1 MSFDH
6 ETLRVLLTR
15 AEDNFLD
22 FKVQQYKFD
31 TERQASGFI
40 KDIVSMANT
49 PRNESAYIVI
59 GIDETDGR
67 PTQLVGVNEHIDPS
81 ELDRQLQD
89 RVNTVPAFE
98 YHVVEHEGREIGI
111 YEIKL
116 GRGGAGFSTG
126 LKWSFVP
133 KDIKPC
139 YLCCNADESEP
150 GTFSNRYVLEKNP
163 HLLIEGILICCYAMG
178 IETAY
183 IYIRGEFT
191 LGKKMLDAAIK
202 EAYEK
207 GYLGKD
213 IRGTGLN
220 VDIYSHPG
228 AGAYICGEET
238 GLIESLEGK
247 RGQPRNKPPFPAVAG
262 VFGKPTV
269 VQNVETLCNLPF
281 IVGNGVEWYTQM
293 GPTYADTRS
302 DPPTPD
308 PNTGTKLYCIS
319 GDVNEPG
326 VYELELGLTCSELIE
341 VAGGLRGEEVKAVI
355 PGGSSAPILTHYE
368 LDTRLDFTALTLAK
382 SMLGSGG
389 IIVMNETRNIVDCL
403 LNIMKFYAHESCGQC
418 TPCRWGTPWVRDI
431 VQRIADG
438 NGQKST
444 IMRPKF
450 GVAANGR
457 WGDTGETEEIY
468 EDLDLLES
476 VANNIANVDTMTWN
490 TICVFWH
497 RGFLARRELYA

>member
-1 MSFDH
+1 MNVIAP
-6 ETLRVLLTR
+6 ETLSNALRQDKKMVQEKRILYEHLDTPGIHTFDVFRQHDGYTR
-15 AEDNFLD
+15 FEKAIAEYQPDD
-22 FKVQQYKFD
+22 IAKMVMD
-31 TERQASGFI
+31 SGL
-40 KDIVSMANT
+40 K
-49 PRNESAYIVI
+49 
-59 GIDETDGR
+59 
-67 PTQLVGVNEHIDPS
+67 
-81 ELDRQLQD
+81 
-89 RVNTVPAFE
+89 
-98 YHVVEHEGREIGI
+98 
-111 YEIKL
+111 

-178 IETAY
+178 IETTY
-183 IYIRGEFT
+183 VYIRGEFT
-191 LGKKMLDAAIK
+191 LGKKMLDIALKAA
-202 EAYEK
+202 YDN
-207 GYLGKD
+207 GYLGKN

-220 VDIYSHPG
+220 VDIYTHPG

-247 RGQPRNKPPFPAVAG
+247 RGQPRNKPPFPAVEG
-262 VFGKPTV
+262 VFRKPTV

-281 IVGNGVEWYTQM
+281 IVGEGVEWYTQM
-293 GPTYADTRS
+293 GPTYGDTRF
-302 DPPTPD
+302 DPPKPD

-319 GDVNEPG
+319 GDVNKPG
-326 VYELELGLTCSELIE
+326 VYELELGLTCAELIQ
-341 VAGGLRGEEVKAVI
+341 VAGGVRGKEVKAVI
-355 PGGSSAPILTHYE
+355 PGGSSAPILTRYE
-368 LDTRLDFTALTLAK
+368 LDTRLDFTSLTLAK

-438 NGQKST
+438 NGRNST
-444 IMRPKF
+444 ITRPRF
-450 GVAANGR
+450 GIAENGR

-490 TICVFWH
+490 TICVFGIAVSWPAVSYL
-497 RGFLARRELYA
+497 RKFRPEFEAAIREGQLTTLSVEEATVPPEENYAYQQRIVPRELE